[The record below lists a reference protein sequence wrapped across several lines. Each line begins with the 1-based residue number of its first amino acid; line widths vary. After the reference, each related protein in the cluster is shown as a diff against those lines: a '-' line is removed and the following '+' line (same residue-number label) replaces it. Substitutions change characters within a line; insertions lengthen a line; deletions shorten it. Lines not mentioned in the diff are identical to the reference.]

1 MSAGTLAGEHPET
14 TTAAGDAPV
23 LVHRA
28 DGVVTVDGVAVGA
41 GMNLALA
48 CEARD
53 SFLDRRQPVF
63 HGR

>member
-28 DGVVTVDGVAVGA
+28 DGVVTVTGWRWEPA
-41 GMNLALA
+41 
-48 CEARD
+48 
-53 SFLDRRQPVF
+53 
-63 HGR
+63 